1 MRALDSGPENSPMR
15 GVIVAPLRESHS
27 GRIILG
33 GSILFLRDG
42 ATCDY
47 ALGTPLEVVYTEQD
61 GRRDVDKIT
70 PR

>member
-1 MRALDSGPENSPMR
+1 MP
-15 GVIVAPLRESHS
+15 GVIIGPLTES
-27 GRIILG
+27 RPDRTVLG

-42 ATCDY
+42 APCNY